1 MFKWINTMY
10 MFVYVFIIE
19 MNFFK
24 SGLPFNWFLSSEMKV
39 IYEETTAGASLAHVV
54 FQLVL

>member
-19 MNFFK
+19 MIFFK
-24 SGLPFNWFLSSEMKV
+24 SSLPFNWFLSSEIKV
-39 IYEETTAGASLAHVV
+39 IYEETAAGASLCHVV